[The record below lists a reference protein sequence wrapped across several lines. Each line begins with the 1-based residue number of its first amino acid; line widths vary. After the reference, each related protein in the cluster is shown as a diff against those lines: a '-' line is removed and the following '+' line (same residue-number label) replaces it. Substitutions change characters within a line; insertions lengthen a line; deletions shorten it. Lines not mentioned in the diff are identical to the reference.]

1 VSVYDDDGTGPQQPA
16 ALPVVRR
23 AQPALP
29 AAVEGPLD
37 VAVGAA
43 VVISR
48 PVVGAADAVIRS
60 FAPVAQ
66 SLWALALRPPLVPEQ
81 LTAGHAIDRLSER
94 GRTVRLAAGQD
105 VVALSDDTLDL
116 LVPEILTRVLDRID
130 LTSLVLQ
137 RVDLERVAT
146 ELLAQLDLTG
156 VVLEQVD
163 LHAVVTKAI
172 DELDL
177 TEVVLQ
183 NVDLGS
189 VVEAALDS
197 MDLNEVVRTR
207 VDVAGLAEEVID
219 EVDLPDIIRD
229 STSGVATV
237 VVDGA
242 RISAV
247 SADELVNRWID
258 RIMLRRKARRTDAP
272 GEPESML
279 RGGGDG

>member
-1 VSVYDDDGTGPQQPA
+1 VTTSEGSGPAAEQPA

-23 AQPALP
+23 RQPALP
-29 AAVEGPLD
+29 AVVEGPLD

-43 VVISR
+43 VVVSR
-48 PVVGAADAVIRS
+48 PVVGAADAVARS
-60 FAPVAQ
+60 LAPVVQ
-66 SLWALALRPPLVPEQ
+66 SLWALALRPPLVPEA
-81 LTAGHAIDRLSER
+81 LTAGHALDRLGER
-94 GRTVRLAAGQD
+94 GRAVRVAAGQD
-105 VVALSDDTLDL
+105 VATLSDDTLDL

-137 RVDLERVAT
+137 RVDLERVAN

-163 LHAVVTKAI
+163 LHAVVTKAL

-177 TEVVLQ
+177 TEVVLR

-242 RISAV
+242 RLSAV

-272 GEPESML
+272 GEPESL
-279 RGGGDG
+279 QRGDGDG